1 MGGVP
6 STVVHVAIGG
16 IVAVGL
22 LGAEFDRWSVLVV
35 LGAAALPDLDTILG
49 LWIRG
54 GHRAVLHNLVLP
66 TVVGVLLVADAR
78 NPDGVIRTA
87 YGDRGVRV
95 AGVALAAF
103 VVAGVLPDLMVNGVN
118 VFYPIHDR
126 FYTLDGKLVLSDQRG
141 IVQTFVELGS
151 QGHTVGGTTANTH
164 YYTGID
170 PSAGADDPSTER
182 VFPVV
187 TSGFRLLVVCLSG
200 FLLAARFRERQ
211 R

>member
-1 MGGVP
+1 VP

-22 LGAEFDRWSVLVV
+22 LGRDFDRRSVLVV

-49 LWIRG
+49 LWIQG
-54 GHRAVLHNLVLP
+54 GHRAVLHNFVLP
-66 TVVGVLLVADAR
+66 AAVGLAVLVDAR
-78 NPDGVIRTA
+78 NPDGFVRGR
-87 YGDRGVRV
+87 YGRRGVHV
-95 AGVALAAF
+95 AGVALVAF
-103 VVAGVLPDLMVNGVN
+103 VAAGVLPDLAVNGVN
-118 VFYPIHDR
+118 AFYPLHDR
-126 FYTLDGKLVLSDQRG
+126 FYTLNGELLLSNQRG
-141 IVQTFVELGS
+141 IVQTFVELGP
-151 QGHTVGGTTANTH
+151 QGGTVGGTTSNTH
-164 YYTGID
+164 YYTGVD